1 MKMYQKVATM
11 PELSAKKIEYLTD
24 EQAKEINDKMARVS
38 DGFVNAVPN
47 ISPLLE
53 IANPTTRLFESLQSV
68 LTFRNEALVVATQFK
83 PAYLELAMG
92 ISSVARID
100 SPLLRV
106 IDEITTSFWE
116 PLRQMVEMAQQA
128 LRKLA
133 EVIVNVNKLPLLLP
147 ELKETFYLPSPSA
160 MSYREPDRISSFLE
174 EVDLSYIDERNAR
187 EQQYQEAVIAL
198 ASSVT
203 KSNDNVSQAEVGSWP
218 ASIGW
223 KRDGRTFQIANGITL
238 VFSSAENKRCVVF
251 KRLTLFKEAWVEV
264 KKLATLTNS
273 SQDEVRQIL
282 SQIRDEKIKGKPAE
296 DFIAIESRDAQP
308 GAYRILLTPII
319 EEN

>member
-1 MKMYQKVATM
+1 M

-24 EQAKEINDKMARVS
+24 EQAKEINDKMVRFS

-47 ISPLLE
+47 LSPLLE

-68 LTFRNEALVVATQFK
+68 LTFRNEALVAATQFK
-83 PAYLELAMG
+83 PVYLELAMG
-92 ISSVARID
+92 ISTVVRIE

-116 PLRQMVEMAQQA
+116 PLRQMVEMAQQT

-133 EVIVNVNKLPLLLP
+133 DVIVSVNKLPLLLP
-147 ELKETFYLPSPSA
+147 ELKETFYLPPPSA

-174 EVDLSYIDERNAR
+174 EIDWSYIDEKNAR

-198 ASSVT
+198 ASSVA
-203 KSNDNVSQAEVGSWP
+203 KINNNAMQSEVGNWR

-223 KRDGRTFQIANGITL
+223 RKDGKTFQITDGITL

-251 KRLTLFKEAWVEV
+251 KRLTLFKDAWVEV
-264 KKLATLTNS
+264 KRLATLTNS
-273 SQDEVRQIL
+273 TSDEVRQIL

-296 DFIAIESRDAQP
+296 DYISIESRDAQP

-319 EEN
+319 EDN